1 MSDLGFFPINFELHS
16 DLCIKFRADSFL
28 CSFNT
33 EKTFWEKDGL
43 GGERYI
49 SWLKNK
55 ISMRFSAF
63 HIWQENNIIGQLE
76 LGQRKPADD
85 FGYINLYYLIPSER
99 GQGHSAHIDRFAM
112 EYLLSLGF
120 KIAKLAVSPTNL
132 RAKKFYEK
140 NGWIDLGPRVA
151 PVGHVSAN
159 EFPVHEMEKQILP
172 G

>member
-1 MSDLGFFPINFELHS
+1 MQSLEFRPINFELHS
-16 DLCIKFRADSFL
+16 ELCIKFRADSFL

-33 EKTFWEKDGL
+33 EKPFWEKDGL

-63 HIWQENNIIGQLE
+63 HIWKDNNIVGQLE
-76 LGQRKPADD
+76 LGQRKPADG

-99 GQGHSAHIDRFAM
+99 GQGHSAHIERFSM
-112 EYLLSLGF
+112 EYLMSLGF

-159 EFPVHEMEKQILP
+159 EFVVHEMEKQILP